1 MVSGSSLV
9 VANMM
14 VTGGSLTLKP
24 VRLIKVY
31 ASSPGHLYY

>member
-14 VTGGSLTLKP
+14 VTGGLLILEP
-24 VRLIKVY
+24 VKLIKVY
-31 ASSPGHLYY
+31 ASSSEHLY